1 MKNFSLIYALL
12 LMGFTAIVGQVLLIR
27 ELMVTFSGN
36 ELSIG
41 IFFANWL
48 ILEALGSYLAGRWAD
63 RIKTGIPYYV
73 ILQFV
78 ISVTIPLIVFLI
90 RIIKNLLGIIPGQGV
105 NILTILYSSC
115 ILLIPL
121 GLADGAQFSFGC
133 RIFSDRAK
141 KEATS
146 IGTVYVYEAI
156 GSILGGIAGTYIC
169 IQYLNAFQT
178 AFALAG
184 LNILSAILL
193 LFSKNNN
200 RKGEILSKYKI
211 VKFLTVL
218 ITILYLLLFY
228 LNSSEFFHKTSI
240 IAQWRGYEIV
250 DYQNSIYGNVALL
263 KRAKQLTLMANGVP
277 SSTIPT
283 PDIAFIEDFVHF
295 PLLFHPFPQRIL
307 LVGGGIGGII
317 ENILKHPIHKIDH
330 TELDPLLIKTIQY
343 HAPSLTE
350 RELDH
355 PSVEIHFVDGRY
367 FIRTT
372 KRKYDVIMINLPDPS
387 TLEINRFYTKEFY
400 QMCKKR
406 LKENGILVFLSP
418 GSLTYMSQEMI
429 NLNAS
434 LIETIKHVFK
444 FLRIIPGD
452 YNILIASSDESI
464 KTITPDILYQRMSN
478 LSLQTQL
485 LSDFHIHFKL
495 DSMRLKWFENEI
507 SRAEKLPINS
517 DFHPIALY
525 YDLDFW
531 NSIHSPKFAAFF
543 KKLKFFRLSHL
554 IIVTVIVFVLLFYFQ
569 QYRYRWRKLFI
580 VSPIVS
586 TGFAGMGVDILIVL
600 VFQSFYGYIYHWIG
614 LLITSFMVGLTL
626 GGLWMT
632 RSLKKI
638 NDHYFFFLK
647 LEILISLYLILLMG
661 ILFLLY
667 KLQAHA
673 FMLSV
678 NQYVLLILNALCGY
692 LVGAQFPLANKIH
705 LENKHKFTKTAG
717 ILYAADLIGAW
728 TGSLFVTIAFI
739 PLLGVMNTCL
749 LILIIKLF
757 SMLSF
762 KFVRFKNR

>member
-1 MKNFSLIYALL
+1 MVDIRSVGKLSGWSL
-12 LMGFTAIVGQVLLIR
+12 GCQNQN
-27 ELMVTFSGN
+27 GN
-36 ELSIG
+36 T
-41 IFFANWL
+41 
-48 ILEALGSYLAGRWAD
+48 ILCF
-63 RIKTGIPYYV
+63 ITTGNLYNY
-73 ILQFV
+73 
-78 ISVTIPLIVFLI
+78 STNCFLI

-105 NILTILYSSC
+105 NIITILYSSC

-121 GLADGAQFSFGC
+121 ALADGAQFSIGC

-146 IGTVYVYEAI
+146 IGIVYVYEAI

-184 LNILSAILL
+184 LNILSAVLL
-193 LFSKNNN
+193 LFSNNN
-200 RKGEILSKYKI
+200 RKGKILSKYKI
-211 VKFLTVL
+211 VKFITIL
-218 ITILYLLLFY
+218 ITIFYLLLFC
-228 LNSSEFFHKTSI
+228 LNSSEFFHKRSI
-240 IAQWRGYEIV
+240 IEQWRGFEII

-283 PDIAFIEDFVHF
+283 PDIAFIEDFVHI
-295 PLLFHPFPQRIL
+295 PLLIHPFPQRIL

-317 ENILKHPIHKIDH
+317 ENILKHPIYKVDY
-330 TELDPLLIKTIQY
+330 TELDPLLIKTIQH
-343 HAPSLTE
+343 HAPSLIE
-350 RELDH
+350 KELNN

-434 LIETIKHVFK
+434 LIVTIKHVFK
-444 FLRIIPGD
+444 FLKIIPGD
-452 YNILIASSDESI
+452 YNILIASSNESI
-464 KTITPDILYQRMSN
+464 TMITPDTLTQRMSD
-478 LSLQTQL
+478 LQLQTQL

-495 DSMRLKWFENEI
+495 DSMRFKWFANEI
-507 SRAEKLPINS
+507 RRAEQIPING

-543 KKLKFFRLSHL
+543 KKLKNFKLSNL
-554 IIVTVIVFVLLFYFQ
+554 IIVTAILFVLLFFFQ

-586 TGFAGMGVDILIVL
+586 TGFAGMGIDLLIVL
-600 VFQSFYGYIYHWIG
+600 VFQSIYGYIYHWIG

-647 LEILISLYLILLMG
+647 LEIIILLYIILVMG
-661 ILFLLY
+661 ILFLLN
-667 KLQAHA
+667 KIQAHT
-673 FMLSV
+673 FMLSMS
-678 NQYVLLILNALCGY
+678 QYVLLILNALCGY

-705 LENKHKFTKTAG
+705 LENEHNFTKTAG

-728 TGSLFVTIAFI
+728 TSSLFVTIAFI

-762 KFVRFKNR
+762 KFAKY